1 MSKREKDQLIY
12 DEIEKT
18 YTKIINPR
26 LNKKIK
32 YFFKLRR
39 YPGENVKYISE
50 LFLQNGIKT
59 FEVIEANKYKTVTK
73 EVVGK
78 TLTEELENTNNSE
91 KINRLIE
98 KYVDIVSKI
107 IKLDIYFGDFNYYNF
122 IVNEKEELIVIDL
135 EDYRKDF
142 FSKFR
147 KKEMMKRLKAK
158 LIYMQNIMRNKNENL
173 NGEKIYLK
181 IEEKLKNMI

>member
-1 MSKREKDQLIY
+1 MFKRAKDEIYY
-12 DEIEKT
+12 DEVNKT

-32 YFFKLRR
+32 YFFKLRK

-59 FEVIEANKYKTVTK
+59 FEVVEVNKYKTVTK

-78 TLTEELENTNNSE
+78 TLAEELENTNDSE
-91 KINRLIE
+91 KIKRLID
-98 KYVDIVSKI
+98 KYVDIVTKI
-107 IKLDIYFGDFNYYNF
+107 INLGVYFGDFNFGNF
-122 IVNEKEELIVIDL
+122 IVHNKELYVIDL

-147 KKEMMKRLKAK
+147 KNSLLKRLKRE
-158 LIYMQNIMRNKNENL
+158 LRKNE
-173 NGEKIYLK
+173 KILKNVDENLK
-181 IEEKLKNMI
+181 IEDIYRKISNNI

>member
-1 MSKREKDQLIY
+1 MFKREKDQLIY
-12 DEIEKT
+12 NETEKT

-32 YFFKLRR
+32 YFFRLRR

-50 LFLQNGIKT
+50 LFLKKGIKT
-59 FEVIEANKYKTVTK
+59 FEVIEANKYKTITK
-73 EVVGK
+73 EVIGK
-78 TLTEELENTNNSE
+78 TLTEELEITNDSE
-91 KINRLIE
+91 KIKRLIE

-107 IKLDIYFGDFNYYNF
+107 ISLNVYFGDFNYYNF

-135 EDYRKDF
+135 EDYRKDL

-147 KKEMMKRLKAK
+147 RKEMLKRLKAK
-158 LIYMQNIMRNKNENL
+158 LIYMENIMKNKNENL

-181 IEEKLKNMI
+181 IEEKLKTMI